1 MPINFLRYKKKLIFV
16 IFLAK
21 REIKG
26 VYMKIVDTA
35 IIGVKDFYNKVED
48 LTKKRPLAIV
58 ISTIALTILSAFV
71 SPVSS
76 ILAIGVF
83 SFALFL
89 AVVIAK
95 NFEKVW
101 DGIEDQITEVF
112 VGDAAAA
119 SAKGRREGRGFADG
133 VERAAERVVGF
144 VEGATSK

>member
-1 MPINFLRYKKKLIFV
+1 
-16 IFLAK
+16 
-21 REIKG
+21 
-26 VYMKIVDTA
+26 MKIVDTA

-48 LTKKRPLAIV
+48 LTKKRPISII
-58 ISTIALTILSAFV
+58 ISTVALTILSAFV

-83 SFALFL
+83 SFSLFL
-89 AVVIAK
+89 AVIIAK
-95 NFEKVW
+95 NYEKVW

-119 SAKGRREGRGFADG
+119 RAKGKREGRGFAGG
-133 VERAAERVVGF
+133 VERVAERAMGF

>member
-1 MPINFLRYKKKLIFV
+1 
-16 IFLAK
+16 
-21 REIKG
+21 
-26 VYMKIVDTA
+26 MKIVDTA

-48 LTKKRPLAIV
+48 LTKKRPISII
-58 ISTIALTILSAFV
+58 ISTVALTILSAFV

-112 VGDAAAA
+112 EGRAVA
-119 SAKGRREGRGFADG
+119 SRAKGRREGNRLAKAAEKFA
-133 VERAAERVVGF
+133 ERAIGVAEGIV
-144 VEGATSK
+144 S